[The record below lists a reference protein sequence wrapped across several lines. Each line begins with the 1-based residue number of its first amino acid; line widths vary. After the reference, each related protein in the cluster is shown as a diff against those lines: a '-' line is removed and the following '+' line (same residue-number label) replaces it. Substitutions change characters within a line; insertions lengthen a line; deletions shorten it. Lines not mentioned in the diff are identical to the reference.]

1 MSGEALWVASAHLQG
16 TYRFMGNLG
25 FLEQDT
31 VGTQVTKTGGQI
43 FSISLLMAVYS
54 IFEWTGRK

>member
-1 MSGEALWVASAHLQG
+1 
-16 TYRFMGNLG
+16 MGNLG

-43 FSISLLMAVYS
+43 FSISLLMAVCS
-54 IFEWTGRK
+54 IFENGLDENKK